1 MNESAELGAPGR
13 SRDFYRKD
21 FLEDFRAVILAVI
34 HDGLAQMVRF
44 DVQEIGRIL
53 FYGLLKRLGAHWEAV
68 RALSDIDKVCTTSL
82 GTPGG
87 TRTQSTLHD
96 IVKAVSQ
103 LIGSVS

>member
-1 MNESAELGAPGR
+1 MTMNESAELGAPGR

-21 FLEDFRAVILAVI
+21 FLEDFRAVI

-103 LIGSVS
+103 LIGSVF